1 MKKKSW
7 KSKNKKNP
15 SQPKPD
21 GLKPKAIK
29 WKKKLQVEK
38 QKKSIKASTRGFKS
52 KGNNKE
58 KEAGS
63 QEIQKIHQSLNRTA
77 LNQRQ

>member
-1 MKKKSW
+1 MEEEAPNQKT
-7 KSKNKKNP
+7 KKNP
-15 SQPKPD
+15 SQPEPD
-21 GLKPKAIK
+21 ALKPKSIK

-38 QKKSIKASTRGFKS
+38 QKKSINASTRGFKS

>member
-1 MKKKSW
+1 MEKEA
-7 KSKNKKNP
+7 KNHKRKKNR

-29 WKKKLQVEK
+29 WKKKPQ
-38 QKKSIKASTRGFKS
+38 QKKKKNPPQPKPDGLKPKAIKWK
-52 KGNNKE
+52 KKPQI
-58 KEAGS
+58 KKPK
-63 QEIQKIHQSLNRTA
+63 KIHHSLNPTN